1 MRGHVALNMILHAA
15 RREILVNKLLITS
28 SELSYCAAEMVL
40 QSSKRRRREE
50 GGEWGEEAG
59 WEGGEGAVFQ
69 RSGWHYRVS
78 VYVTV
83 TVTLVNQLP

>member
-1 MRGHVALNMILHAA
+1 
-15 RREILVNKLLITS
+15 
-28 SELSYCAAEMVL
+28 MVL